1 MARKIPRSASFGNL
15 LDADDGVVTTSSI
28 DDEDEMKNSFLPGLL
43 GKRKYAQNKIRNNVF
58 DIYFSQFDIIL
69 FHAKLMYVLWGFFF
83 GGGLG
88 VDHYCISEVLRSYF
102 SFFNHL

>member
-69 FHAKLMYVLWGFFF
+69 FHAKLMYVLWGFFW
-83 GGGLG
+83 GGGVG
-88 VDHYCISEVLRSYF
+88 G
-102 SFFNHL
+102 